1 MHQKLILEAFEK
13 ARKDEEMETGISVS
27 NHKVSERISDILF
40 NDYKCTFGDKSL
52 RILFNEARD
61 NNEKKVIIKQ
71 QIVINSL
78 CKYLGYD
85 NYIDFVEN
93 NVDLK
98 KNNVLPQEKQ
108 KNKKLGWLNG
118 ILNVVKN
125 NKIAIILGITLITLV
140 IVFSFNKQRWMVW
153 ENNKYVEV
161 KFDTEKYKVGQ
172 LKIYKEERIKFFKKI
187 EPNCDVKYFEENGQA
202 RFWYG
207 KNPNGKFEIF
217 TSLGLHPQT
226 GKTLKPISK
235 YMIDKYFCVK

>member
-61 NNEKKVIIKQ
+61 NNEKKVVIKQ

-78 CKYLGYD
+78 CKYVGYD

-108 KNKKLGWLNG
+108 KNKKLEWLNG
-118 ILNVVKN
+118 ILKVVKN
-125 NKIAIILGITLITLV
+125 NKIAIILGITLLTLV

-161 KFDTEKYKVGQ
+161 KFDTEKYNLGQ

-207 KNPNGKFEIF
+207 KNPKGKLEIF

>member
-13 ARKDEEMETGISVS
+13 ARKDEEMETGIYVS
-27 NHKVSERISDILF
+27 NHKVSERISDLLF

-52 RILFNEARD
+52 RILFNEARES
-61 NNEKKVIIKQ
+61 NEKKVVIKQ

-78 CKYLGYD
+78 CKYLGFD
-85 NYIDFVEN
+85 SYIDFVGN
-93 NVDLK
+93 NEDLK
-98 KNNVLPQEKQ
+98 NKNVLPLEKQ
-108 KNKKLGWLNG
+108 KNKKVEWSKGVLKV
-118 ILNVVKN
+118 IKN
-125 NKIAIILGITLITLV
+125 NKIAFILGITLLV
-140 IVFSFNKQRWMVW
+140 FVIIFSFNKQRWMVW

-161 KFDTEKYKVGQ
+161 KFDTEKYNIGQ

-187 EPNCDVKYFEENGQA
+187 VPNCDVKYFKENGQA

-207 KNPNGKFEIF
+207 KNPNGKLEIF